1 METEKDRIEKVMES
15 EGLNATQFASE
26 IGIKSPTLSHIL
38 NGRNNPSLDVLKR
51 ILDRYRTISSD
62 WLILGVGPMYR
73 GIKQSQTLSLFDVNE
88 ENISKST
95 SYVDNNAQN
104 SGSEKNTKEEKADKI
119 SDEVINPT
127 INSQIYSKLVKKI
140 IVYYDDNTFHEFEG
154 K

>member
-1 METEKDRIEKVMES
+1 
-15 EGLNATQFASE
+15 
-26 IGIKSPTLSHIL
+26 
-38 NGRNNPSLDVLKR
+38 
-51 ILDRYRTISSD
+51 
-62 WLILGVGPMYR
+62 MYR

-95 SYVDNNAQN
+95 SYVDNNARN